1 MCCEKNICE
10 KDSGTTTMTGDG
22 PHSPHVFRRRKSST
36 FAANVFMVTTAI
48 PPAWLRDSQY
58 RDSRAASTTANESSE
73 GTESTVR
80 GKAHSA
86 ASSIQSVNRPLS
98 HAALQSQCKKPTA
111 DSSTRSL
118 QPSQAGS
125 VEVAIM
131 VAQHCFPYS
140 LQWLPGVP
148 PLGRQRGPCL
158 EPYAHPPFLPVECTL
173 RGCAPEE
180 LLQTQINAVNVKA
193 FLFSD
198 SSHVMSSKT
207 PLRHLAMH
215 DSVE

>member
-1 MCCEKNICE
+1 MCCEKNSCK
-10 KDSGTTTMTGDG
+10 KDSGTTAMTGDG
-22 PHSPHVFRRRKSST
+22 PHSPDVFQRRKSST

-86 ASSIQSVNRPLS
+86 ASSIRSVNRPLS

-131 VAQHCFPYS
+131 VALALFP
-140 LQWLPGVP
+140 
-148 PLGRQRGPCL
+148 
-158 EPYAHPPFLPVECTL
+158 
-173 RGCAPEE
+173 
-180 LLQTQINAVNVKA
+180 
-193 FLFSD
+193 LFSSVASWCT
-198 SSHVMSSKT
+198 SSWKT
-207 PLRHLAMH
+207 AWALFRAICTSPFPSCRVHFTGVCARRIT
-215 DSVE
+215 SNTNKRC